1 MAVPLDRIVAEAR
14 QVRIAKLLLGFLL
27 APLYV
32 VGWLVGKTVLA
43 TVFLAAAVKVGWQ
56 DARGSR
62 R

>member
-14 QVRIAKLLLGFLL
+14 QVRITKLLLGCLL

-32 VGWLVGKTVLA
+32 AGWLVGKTVLA
-43 TVFLAAAVKVGWQ
+43 AVFLTAAVKVGWQ

>member
-1 MAVPLDRIVAEAR
+1 MAVPLDRIKAAAS
-14 QVRIAKLLLGFLL
+14 QVHVGQLLLGCLL

-32 VGWLVGKTVLA
+32 LGWLVGKTVLTA
-43 TVFLAAAVKVGWQ
+43 VFLTAAVKVGWQ

>member
-1 MAVPLDRIVAEAR
+1 MAVPLDRIKAAAS
-14 QVRIAKLLLGFLL
+14 QVRIGQLLLGFLL

-32 VGWLVGKTVLA
+32 LGWLVGKTLLA
-43 TVFLAAAVKVGWQ
+43 AVFLAAAVKVGWQ